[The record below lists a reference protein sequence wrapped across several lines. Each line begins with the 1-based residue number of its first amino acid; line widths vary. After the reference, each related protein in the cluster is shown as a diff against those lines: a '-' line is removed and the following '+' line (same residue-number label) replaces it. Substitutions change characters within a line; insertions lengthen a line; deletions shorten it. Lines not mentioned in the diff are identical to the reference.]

1 LSTPISAR
9 LCGLRSNARMSHQD
23 VGRGCCQRVSGQ
35 RLPLGRDDLG
45 VPFPLCFCLAGHRP
59 LHALGQLN
67 VLEIDQGDHLS
78 PVGGLHVQDPLD
90 VDVDPVSLG
99 HRLIKAVLTD
109 PLAQGGLRDL
119 VDRRCDVLDRDH
131 RLHDDAV
138 VGEVEI
144 LLQQPCVTRA

>member
-1 LSTPISAR
+1 MVSISGAGKTRVFLSTPISAR

-23 VGRGCCQRVSGQ
+23 VGRGCRQRVSGQ

-78 PVGGLHVQDPLD
+78 PVGGLHVEDPLD

-109 PLAQGGLRDL
+109 PL
-119 VDRRCDVLDRDH
+119 RR
-131 RLHDDAV
+131 V
-138 VGEVEI
+138 VCAI
-144 LLQQPCVTRA
+144 WLIAAATFSTAITDFTMTQ